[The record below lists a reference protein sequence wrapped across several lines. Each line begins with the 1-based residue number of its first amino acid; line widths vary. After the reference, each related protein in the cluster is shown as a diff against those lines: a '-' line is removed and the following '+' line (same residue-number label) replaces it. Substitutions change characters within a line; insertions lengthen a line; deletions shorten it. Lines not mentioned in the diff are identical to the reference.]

1 MQKRWNIFLFLMIM
15 HSYVAWTKFSNYLQ
29 GFNVI
34 AVLENIWKYYI
45 SNSKGNT
52 HGGVSLLYIWMLQAK
67 DFTKKSPPRFFSVE
81 LGNFFRIEIKSNSC
95 WISQNIVSEKVKEIL
110 RRRGGGIGY
119 IYIYSIYIYRYID
132 IYVDICIFI

>member
-110 RRRGGGIGY
+110 RRRSGGIGY
-119 IYIYSIYIYRYID
+119 IFIYSLYIYRYID
-132 IYVDICIFI
+132 IYIDICIFI

>member
-110 RRRGGGIGY
+110 RRRDGGIGY
-119 IYIYSIYIYRYID
+119 IFIYSLYIYRYID
-132 IYVDICIFI
+132 IYIDICIFI